1 MSVLFNFYPALRP
14 LLFSMDAEAAH
25 HRSLTWLKT
34 LSSCR
39 LTGHCLRQHV
49 AGKPVRIMG
58 LELPNPVGL
67 AAGLDK
73 NGAYVDALASL
84 GFGFIEVGTV
94 TPRPQAGNPSPRLF
108 RLPRSQALINRMG
121 FNNDGLD
128 AFLANIADSHWARQG
143 GVLGLNIGK
152 NATTPNEAAVDDY
165 LIGLRAVYAHADY
178 IVINISSPNT
188 QGLRDLQGE
197 RQLSAMLSRLNQER
211 ERLADDHGR
220 RVPLALKVAPD
231 LTAEQV
237 DAMAQVLLDQ
247 SMDGVI
253 ATNTTISRLA
263 VEGQPHADEA
273 GGLSGPPVHEMSLPV
288 IARLRERLGPEVAI
302 IGVGGIVS
310 GQQAREKMA
319 AGADAIQLYTGL
331 IYRGPALISE
341 CARALADPVG
351 V

>member
-1 MSVLFNFYPALRP
+1 
-14 LLFSMDAEAAH
+14 
-25 HRSLTWLKT
+25 
-34 LSSCR
+34 
-39 LTGHCLRQHV
+39 
-49 AGKPVRIMG
+49 
-58 LELPNPVGL
+58 
-67 AAGLDK
+67 
-73 NGAYVDALASL
+73 
-84 GFGFIEVGTV
+84 
-94 TPRPQAGNPSPRLF
+94 
-108 RLPRSQALINRMG
+108 
-121 FNNDGLD
+121 
-128 AFLANIADSHWARQG
+128 QG

-288 IARLRERLGPEVAI
+288 I
-302 IGVGGIVS
+302 
-310 GQQAREKMA
+310 
-319 AGADAIQLYTGL
+319 
-331 IYRGPALISE
+331 
-341 CARALADPVG
+341 
-351 V
+351 